1 MSLQDRVVAYH
12 KARFPVCT
20 PHEVILKA
28 MAELGEVADAAQIQ
42 MPRGDLVE
50 EAADVV
56 ITLFTLTGRWYGAD
70 LLDAVEA
77 KLGVLTTPGAHRAS
91 LAG

>member
-12 KARFPVCT
+12 EARFPVCT

-56 ITLFTLTGRWYGAD
+56 ITMFALTGRWYGAN

-77 KLGVLTTPGAHRAS
+77 KLGILSTPGAHRAS